1 MYRGIKDLHG
11 NDIAAIDGNI
21 GEVHTFYF
29 EDDTWAIRYLVADT
43 GKWLPG
49 RRVLLSTAALEKPKW
64 ETEEFPV
71 DLTKKQIE
79 NSPDISNERPVSRQ
93 KEIEVINYYKWP
105 VYWTADR
112 PRDYGHPNSPAKP
125 SSEGVKRESMREKDT
140 TSGDPHLRDSREVLG
155 YGIHASD
162 GEIGRVEDFIID
174 DENWEIYRLVIDTSS
189 FILAGKKVIISPDH
203 VKSVDWTNSKVHV
216 DLSTEDIK
224 NTPEFDYSKL
234 EIANEKTE
242 NI

>member
-11 NDIAAIDGNI
+11 NDIAAKDGNI
-21 GEVHTFYF
+21 GKVLTFYF
-29 EDDTWAIRYLVADT
+29 EDDTWTIRYLVADT

-49 RRVLLSTAALEKPKW
+49 RRVLLSTSALEKPEWGKN
-64 ETEEFPV
+64 EFPV

-125 SSEGVKRESMREKDT
+125 SSEGVKRESLREKDN

-162 GEIGRVEDFIID
+162 GEIGNVEDFIID
-174 DENWEIYRLVIDTSS
+174 DDNWEIHRLV
-189 FILAGKKVIISPDH
+189 
-203 VKSVDWTNSKVHV
+203 
-216 DLSTEDIK
+216 
-224 NTPEFDYSKL
+224 
-234 EIANEKTE
+234 
-242 NI
+242 